1 MAHWRRIIAQL
12 RTLLANKRAE
22 EELARE
28 VASHLTL
35 LADDFERRGMSRE
48 EAQLAARRAYGGVE
62 QAKQAHRDERSLLW
76 MEQSMQD
83 LRYGVRTL
91 SRSPGFTIT
100 AVLTLAL
107 GIGACTA
114 IFSLVNAVLIRSLP
128 YGDPGRLVYLYTPN
142 PQFKLPVEVFSPAY
156 ADFYDLKKENHSF
169 QNMTAFGQSVF
180 SLASQGAAQRASA
193 ARVDGDFFQTFQAA
207 PELGRAIG
215 PADDQQ
221 GREQVAVIS
230 HALWQSMFGSAP
242 DILHRSLLLDG
253 KSYQIIGVMPQ
264 GFEYPHY
271 SDLPYGTAQ
280 YKTTQVWIPLA
291 LTPHQRADRNNDSGN
306 AVARLKPGVSIAQ
319 AQAEMAAIM
328 VRLDKLHDPQMRGW
342 GAYVEN
348 FVDSTVGHVRS
359 LLWLLLC
366 AVSIVLLIACGNA
379 ANLLLSRSVSR
390 MRELGV
396 RVALGAGRSRI
407 IRQLLTE
414 AILIGAAAGAIGVGL
429 AFLFLRILPHLDPG
443 NIPRL
448 SEASL
453 DMRVLLFTV
462 AVALLTSVLTG
473 ILPALAVSRINLT
486 DFLATTGSRSV
497 AGAHTRV
504 QSTLIVVESA
514 LVVVLLA
521 SAGLLIRSYINVES
535 VDTGFSAATVTMN
548 IGLDAR
554 YSPPQRVDYF
564 RNLFAKLEAIPGVQ
578 LVGGIDYLPL
588 SNSESLGMFQVD
600 GYPNDKDQMAE
611 GRSVTPQY
619 FSAMNIPLVAGRF
632 FSDEDYSGHAHTII
646 INQSFAKRYFA
657 NRNPIGGRVQGEDN
671 HAPWSTVVG
680 VIGDVRHSSLE
691 EAPLPQI
698 YQSRHAEFSR
708 WIHRRPLHAST
719 QSSRRRDSLHSARH
733 RSQPGRRR
741 HSNDGRIGVCGQR
754 AAAVSNLAADCL
766 RGDCAVSRAG
776 RPLWAHGLFRQPPH
790 ARSRHPHGS
799 RRAAERRGAA
809 CAQEGR
815 APACAGSRLRARC
828 LVVRHASHAGIS
840 LWCRPARPNDN
851 PVRLCL
857 ARGLRLDRGHRSR
870 SSRRLHRSHAGT
882 SDGVGNSPHGSV
894 AIA

>member
-306 AVARLKPGVSIAQ
+306 AVARLRPGVSIAQ

-328 VRLDKLHDPQMRGW
+328 VRLDKLHDPKMRGW
-342 GAYVEN
+342 GAHVEN
-348 FVDSTVGHVRS
+348 FVDGTVGHVRS
-359 LLWLLLC
+359 LLWLLLS
-366 AVSIVLLIACGNA
+366 AVFIVLLIACGNA

-632 FSDEDYSGHAHTII
+632 FSGEDYSGHAHTII

-691 EAPLPQI
+691 EAPVPQI
-698 YQSRHAEFSR
+698 YNPDAGFQGGYIAVRSTLPPKAVAAEIRST
-708 WIHRRPLHAST
+708 LHAI
-719 QSSRRRDSLHSARH
+719 D
-733 RSQPGRRR
+733 P
-741 HSNDGRIGVCGQR
+741 
-754 AAAVSNLAADCL
+754 NLAA
-766 RGDCAVSRAG
+766 GDIQTMGELESVASAQRRFQTSLLTVFAGIALFLALVGLYGLMAYSVSRRTREVGIRMALGAQRSDVVLLVLKKAALLLVLGLLSGLVASWFATRAMQAFLFGVGRHDPMTILSVCALLAVS
-776 RPLWAHGLFRQPPH
+776 GLIAAIVP
-790 ARSRHPHGS
+790 A
-799 RRAAERRGAA
+799 RRAASIDPMQA
-809 CAQEGR
+809 
-815 APACAGSRLRARC
+815 LR
-828 LVVRHASHAGIS
+828 
-840 LWCRPARPNDN
+840 
-851 PVRLCL
+851 
-857 ARGLRLDRGHRSR
+857 
-870 SSRRLHRSHAGT
+870 T
-882 SDGVGNSPHGSV
+882 E
-894 AIA
+894 

>member
-1 MAHWRRIIAQL
+1 MAHGRRIIAQIRGL
-12 RTLLANKRAE
+12 FANKRVE
-22 EELARE
+22 EDLARE
-28 VASHLTL
+28 VAAHLTL

-76 MEQSMQD
+76 IEQSIQD
-83 LRYGVRTL
+83 LRYGLRTL
-91 SRSPGFTIT
+91 SRSPGFTLT

-114 IFSLVNAVLIRSLP
+114 IFSLVNAVLLRSLP

-142 PQFKLPVEVFSPAY
+142 PQFKVPLEVFGPAY
-156 ADFYDLKKENHSF
+156 GDFYDLKKENHSF
-169 QNMTAFGQSVF
+169 QDMTAFGQSVF

-193 ARVDGDFFQTFQAA
+193 ARVDGDFFKTFQAA
-207 PELGRAIG
+207 PDLGRAIG
-215 PADDQQ
+215 PADDQP
-221 GREQVAVIS
+221 GREKVAVIS
-230 HALWQSMFGSAP
+230 HALWQSMFDSSA

-253 KSYQIIGVMPQ
+253 KSYQIIGVMPK
-264 GFEYPHY
+264 GFEYPHF

-291 LTPHQRADRNNDSGN
+291 LTPHDRADRDNASGN

-342 GAYVEN
+342 SAQVAN

-359 LLWLLLC
+359 LLWLLLS

-414 AILIGAAAGAIGVGL
+414 AILIGVAAGVTGVGL
-429 AFLFLRILPHLDPG
+429 AFLFLRLLPHLDPG

-448 SEASL
+448 NEASL
-453 DMRVLLFTV
+453 DMRVLFFTV
-462 AVALLTSVLTG
+462 GVSLLTSVLTG

-486 DFLATTGSRSV
+486 DFLATTASRSV

-535 VDTGFSAATVTMN
+535 VDTGFSPSTVTFDL
-548 IGLDAR
+548 GLDTR
-554 YSPPQRVDYF
+554 YSQPQERISFF
-564 RNLFAKLEAIPGVQ
+564 RNLFARLQVLPGVQ
-578 LVGGIDYLPL
+578 MVGGINYLPL
-588 SNSESLGMFQVD
+588 SNSESLGLFQVD
-600 GYPNDKDQMAE
+600 GYRNDKDQMAE
-611 GRSVTPQY
+611 GRSITPQY

-632 FSDEDYSGHAHTII
+632 FSEEDYSGHAHTII
-646 INQSFAKRYFA
+646 INQSFSKRYFA
-657 NRNPIGGRVQGEDN
+657 NRNPIGGRVHGEDN

-691 EAPLPQI
+691 EPAAPQI
-698 YQSRHAEFSR
+698 YDPDTGFQVGYIAVRSTLPPKALAAEIRST
-708 WIHRRPLHAST
+708 LHAI
-719 QSSRRRDSLHSARH
+719 D
-733 RSQPGRRR
+733 P
-741 HSNDGRIGVCGQR
+741 
-754 AAAVSNLAADCL
+754 NLAA
-766 RGDCAVSRAG
+766 GDIQTMGELESVASAQRRFQTSLLTVFAGIALFLALVGLYGLMAYSVSRRTREVGIRMALGAQRTDVVLLVLKKAALLLALGLVSGLVASWFATRAMQAFLFGVGRHDPTTILSVCALLAVS
-776 RPLWAHGLFRQPPH
+776 GLIAAIIP
-790 ARSRHPHGS
+790 A
-799 RRAAERRGAA
+799 RRAASIDPMQA
-809 CAQEGR
+809 
-815 APACAGSRLRARC
+815 LR
-828 LVVRHASHAGIS
+828 
-840 LWCRPARPNDN
+840 
-851 PVRLCL
+851 
-857 ARGLRLDRGHRSR
+857 
-870 SSRRLHRSHAGT
+870 T
-882 SDGVGNSPHGSV
+882 E
-894 AIA
+894 